1 MDRVLYAVQSTGNG
15 HINRALSII
24 PELNKRV
31 NLDILLSGDQGDLD
45 LPFDVKYR
53 LNGLSYYFGKNGGI
67 DYWKSLRNMS
77 LLRFLSDIIKLPL
90 KQYDLVITDLEP
102 VSAWSSKLQGIPC
115 IGISNQATILHP
127 DVPKPHTNDL
137 VALSV
142 LKYYAPADIKFGYN
156 YLSFAENIFTP
167 VIRQEIREMRISDK
181 GHYTV
186 YLPSYSDEKILGFL
200 SLFKDAQWNVFSKRT
215 KTSYT
220 NANISFFPID
230 KDKFS
235 ESLASCSGILC
246 NAGFETSAEALYLG
260 KKLMIIPQKQ
270 QYEQLCNVHVLG
282 MLGIPSI
289 TALNDMSIDIVS
301 DWLNS
306 GQGFK
311 LDYPDNAGMIADK
324 LLEAG
329 ELILNK
335 KHEKSPGHQW
345 AIGS

>member
-1 MDRVLYAVQSTGNG
+1 MERVLYAVQSTGNG

-90 KQYDLVITDLEP
+90 KQYDLVITDFEP
-102 VSAWSSKLQGIPC
+102 VSAWSAKYYGVPC
-115 IGISNQATILHP
+115 IGISNQATIMHP
-127 DVPKPHTNDL
+127 DVPKPKTQDL
-137 VALSV
+137 IAFSV
-142 LKYYAPADIKFGYN
+142 MKFYAPADVKFGYN
-156 YLSFAENIFTP
+156 YLSFADNIFTP
-167 VIRQEIREMRISDK
+167 VIRREIREMRISDQ

-186 YLPSYSDEKILGFL
+186 YLPSYSDEKISGFL

-270 QYEQLCNVHVLG
+270 QYEQLCNAHVLG

-289 TALNDMSIDIVS
+289 SALNDMSIDIVS

-306 GQGFK
+306 GKGFK
-311 LDYPDNAGMIADK
+311 LNYSDNAVMIVEK

-329 ELILNK
+329 ELILSK
-335 KHEKSPGHQW
+335 KHAKSPGHQW